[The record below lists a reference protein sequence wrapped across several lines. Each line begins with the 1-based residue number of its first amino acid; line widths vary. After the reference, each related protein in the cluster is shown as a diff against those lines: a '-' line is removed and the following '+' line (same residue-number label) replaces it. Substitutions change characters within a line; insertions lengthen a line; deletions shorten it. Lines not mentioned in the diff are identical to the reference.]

1 MPFRLPVCEAGYEQ
15 LNSLGRQIRFK
26 KILSPLK
33 QKKMQTSLL
42 LQYMTTT
49 RKIAIGLG
57 LAGGALLAAWL
68 LTGTRKQ
75 KTKEFIGRK
84 VNDLKKGLQKEKSKF
99 DDSEAHY
106 I

>member
-1 MPFRLPVCEAGYEQ
+1 M
-15 LNSLGRQIRFK
+15 
-26 KILSPLK
+26 
-33 QKKMQTSLL
+33 
-42 LQYMTTT
+42 
-49 RKIAIGLG
+49 
-57 LAGGALLAAWL
+57 AAWL

-84 VNDLKKGLQKEKSKF
+84 VNDLKKGLQKEKPKF